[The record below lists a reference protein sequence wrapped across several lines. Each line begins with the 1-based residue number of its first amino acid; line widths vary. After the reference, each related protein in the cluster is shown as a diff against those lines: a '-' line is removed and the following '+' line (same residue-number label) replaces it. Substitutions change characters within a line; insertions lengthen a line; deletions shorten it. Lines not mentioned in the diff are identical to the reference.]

1 MKTFARFIRAPRELK
16 TGEQAALTG
25 DAVEGHV
32 GWEFDGTS
40 ATDLPRIQVVAEGD
54 TFSGKGHYTATTN
67 PA

>member
-1 MKTFARFIRAPRELK
+1 MKTFARFIRAPRKLK

-25 DAVEGHV
+25 DAVEGLV

-40 ATDLPRIQVVAEGD
+40 ATDLPGIQVVAEGD
-54 TFSGKGHYTATTN
+54 TFSGKGHYTATMN